1 MVKNG
6 EKWWKMVKMFMENL
20 VEKLENFSIFHHFSP
35 WIPPQVSVQGIWSE
49 GLLIKNTQ
57 LWLLRYPKD
66 QQVPGK
72 KLQFL
77 APPWVRSL
85 VEGDTGRSNLCCRIE
100 LSWSPWFWA
109 EFNDWLLACRVIRII
124 GPRSSISLLFIYKKQ
139 LTKLPWSSLIG
150 SWWLCDGVNWTHVWF
165 SHLFIYCLY
174 TLTHDCPHSYQ
185 CFGILDLVP
194 VSV

>member
-1 MVKNG
+1 
-6 EKWWKMVKMFMENL
+6 MFRSL
-20 VEKLENFSIFHHFSP
+20 AYGYLAAVVCS
-35 WIPPQVSVQGIWSE
+35 WSE
-49 GLLIKNTQ
+49 GLLIKNMQ

-124 GPRSSISLLFIYKKQ
+124 GPWSSIPLLFIYKKQ

-150 SWWLCDGVNWTHVWF
+150 SWWLSDRVNWTHVWF

-185 CFGILDLVP
+185 CLEFWIWFRSRCKFL
-194 VSV
+194 